1 MQLLLPPGMR
11 TLFRVL
17 RSKAHHPQR
26 AVWVLCIAWL
36 VGSIALIIGLHG
48 GSGEI
53 AAMCLFAIACL
64 LWRGAYKLRG
74 KKHYPSEAIGFLAL
88 AIWIVNLLG
97 ALAFDFH
104 HYVTDF
110 FFWAST
116 ATLMILIITAL
127 TSDLAPRY
135 RRRMKAALRIFG

>member
-1 MQLLLPPGMR
+1 MR
-11 TLFRVL
+11 SFLRIL
-17 RSKAHHPQR
+17 RSKADHPQR
-26 AVWVLCIAWL
+26 AVWMLCIAWL

-48 GSGEI
+48 GAGEI
-53 AAMCLFAIACL
+53 PALCLFGIACL

-74 KKHYPSEAIGFLAL
+74 KKRQPGDAIGFLAL

-97 ALAFDFH
+97 AFAYDFH
-104 HYVTDF
+104 HYVTDL

-116 ATLMILIITAL
+116 ATLLILITAAAL
-127 TSDLAPRY
+127 SGLAPRH